1 MYYRKIEFVEHWKT
15 KNIHSDSTVQL
26 KYSVTEWTKFPPCIT
41 WFPISQKKLYI
52 SILRPKL
59 SSSTDIIDNY
69 KIITTRNIF
78 ICKAIY
84 NYFHKKCLCLMKF
97 HFPFCST
104 SYVLYY
110 NFFWLEVYE
119 YSFKMVEEKTLE
131 SRITLSARD
140 VLGVSEENC
149 VWWLL
154 YNLNRRCMIC
164 EIM

>member
-1 MYYRKIEFVEHWKT
+1 MYNRKIDFVEHWKT
-15 KNIHSDSTVQL
+15 KNIHSGSNVQL
-26 KYSVTEWTKFPPCIT
+26 KYSDTEWTKFSPCICIT
-41 WFPISQKKLYI
+41 WFPISPKKLYI

-69 KIITTRNIF
+69 KIIRTRNIF

-84 NYFHKKCLCLMKF
+84 NYFHKKCLCQMKF
-97 HFPFCST
+97 HFALQVT
-104 SYVLYY
+104 SFTIIFSDWKCM
-110 NFFWLEVYE
+110 N
-119 YSFKMVEEKTLE
+119 SFKMVEEKTLE